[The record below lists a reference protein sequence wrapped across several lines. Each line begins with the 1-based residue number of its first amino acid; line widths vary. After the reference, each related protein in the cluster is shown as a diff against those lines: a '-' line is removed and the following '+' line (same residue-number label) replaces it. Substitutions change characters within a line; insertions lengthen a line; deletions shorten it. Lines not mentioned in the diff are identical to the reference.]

1 MKITD
6 PEIIKSGENELIDAI
21 TADMDWGEVGKVF
34 GDKHNLD
41 IDDDVEY
48 KNGDIIVHN
57 NQIAYQLNFD
67 VKVSLSIVL
76 DREGNYLSLLT
87 SLDRDNTREEDN
99 RTAETTGQSVSE
111 REMALSE
118 PEQDESGDTG
128 EPSEAIASETAV
140 PDEEILQ
147 ETEVG

>member
-21 TADMDWGEVGKVF
+21 TADMDWAEIGKVF
-34 GDKHNLD
+34 GEKHNLD

-48 KNGDIIVHN
+48 KNGDIIIHN

-76 DREGNYLSLLT
+76 DREGNYMSLLT
-87 SLDRDNTREEDN
+87 SLDRNNAGEEGN
-99 RTAETTGQSVSE
+99 EMSVETGPLVSE
-111 REMALSE
+111 EAGALSE
-118 PEQDESGDTG
+118 PEPDEPGDTG
-128 EPSEAIASETAV
+128 GNP
-140 PDEEILQ
+140 
-147 ETEVG
+147 G

>member
-6 PEIIKSGENELIDAI
+6 PEIIKSGESDLIDAI

-34 GDKHNLD
+34 GEKHNLD
-41 IDDDVEY
+41 INDDVEY

-57 NQIAYQLNFD
+57 NHIAYQLNFD

-87 SLDRDNTREEDN
+87 SLDRDTPGEEGSGMSD
-99 RTAETTGQSVSE
+99 ASVPSVSE
-111 REMALSE
+111 REGTLSE
-118 PEQDESGDTG
+118 PEQDESGETG
-128 EPSEAIASETAV
+128 EPSEEIVSETAT

-147 ETEVG
+147 KAEGE